1 MLAFSEE
8 IATEKRAIRWV
19 KRITFRYDSRHF
31 FTGTDAGPFG
41 TGWPWSVIVES
52 SVATDVRALINEG
65 SVTRYQ
71 QRIIA
76 LCFAVVA
83 MDGMDIALMGFIAP
97 ALKVSWG
104 VTTQQLGAIISAALI
119 GLALGALFA
128 GPLADRFGR
137 RVIIISS
144 VFFFGLWTLAT
155 AFSQNAEQMML
166 FRFLTGLGLGAAMPN
181 VGTLVAEYSPERKRA
196 FIITIVFC
204 GFTFGAAG
212 GGFAASW
219 LIPNYG
225 WHAVLVLGGLL
236 PLLIVPLLL
245 KWLPESLRFLLS
257 RHAPAERIRQI
268 VEKMAPGQ
276 VGLGSQFALSEKA
289 QREGAVKLVLTR
301 PYLTGSVL
309 LWGSYFMGL
318 FLVYLIGSWL
328 PSLVKDMGM
337 TVTQAA
343 LVTAMYQAGG
353 TLGSL
358 FAGWMMDRFNANLA
372 LAAIYFTGA
381 IATVAIGYAPAH
393 TLILS
398 LVAFSSGFC
407 LNGANTGMNALS
419 ASYYPTRARATGS
432 SWMHGVGRMGAILSA
447 FAGAQMLSM
456 GWHITEV
463 FSSLAIPA
471 VLTSLMLL
479 AKYRFGYQRSEE

>member
-1 MLAFSEE
+1 MESTA
-8 IATEKRAIRWV
+8 AI
-19 KRITFRYDSRHF
+19 
-31 FTGTDAGPFG
+31 
-41 TGWPWSVIVES
+41 
-52 SVATDVRALINEG
+52 DVRALINQG
-65 SVTRYQ
+65 SISRYQ

-97 ALKVSWG
+97 ALKSDWG
-104 VTTQQLGAIISAALI
+104 VSTHQLGAVISAALI
-119 GLALGALFA
+119 GLALGAMLA

-137 RVIIISS
+137 RVVIISS
-144 VFFFGLWTLAT
+144 VFFFGLWTLMT
-155 AFSQNAEQMML
+155 ALSHNVDQMML
-166 FRFLTGLGLGAAMPN
+166 FRFLTGLGMGAAMPN

-196 FIITIVFC
+196 FIITVVFC

-219 LIPNYG
+219 LIPTFG
-225 WHAVLVLGGLL
+225 WHAVLVVGGIL
-236 PLLIVPLLL
+236 PLLMVPILL
-245 KWLPESLRFLLS
+245 KGLPESVRFLIA
-257 RHAPAERIRQI
+257 RQAPAERIRQI
-268 VEKMAPGQ
+268 VAKMAPDQALNGR
-276 VGLGSQFALSEKA
+276 QFAMPEKP
-289 QREGAVKLVLTR
+289 QCHGAARLVLSR
-301 PYLTGSVL
+301 PYLLGSTL
-309 LWGSYFMGL
+309 LWGAYFMGL

-353 TLGSL
+353 TVGSL

-381 IATVAIGYAPAH
+381 IATVAIGFAPAH
-393 TLILS
+393 TLVLS
-398 LVAFSSGFC
+398 LVAFCSGFC

-419 ASYYPTRARATGS
+419 ASYYPTHARATGS
-432 SWMHGVGRMGAILSA
+432 SWMHGVGRIGAILSA

-456 GWHITEV
+456 GWNITEV

-471 VLTSLMLL
+471 VLTSLLLL
-479 AKYRFGYQRSEE
+479 AKYRYGYRR

>member
-1 MLAFSEE
+1 
-8 IATEKRAIRWV
+8 
-19 KRITFRYDSRHF
+19 
-31 FTGTDAGPFG
+31 
-41 TGWPWSVIVES
+41 VES
-52 SVATDVRALINEG
+52 IVATDVRALINEG
-65 SVTRYQ
+65 GVTRYQ

-155 AFSQNAEQMML
+155 AFSHNADQMML

-196 FIITIVFC
+196 FIITVVFC

-219 LIPNYG
+219 LIPHYG
-225 WHAVLVLGGLL
+225 WHAVLILGGLL

-245 KWLPESLRFLLS
+245 KWLPESVRFLLS
-257 RHAPAERIRQI
+257 RQAPVERIRQI

-276 VGLGSQFALSEKA
+276 VQQGSQFAMAEKA

-301 PYLTGSVL
+301 PYLSGSVL

-353 TLGSL
+353 TVGSL

-381 IATVAIGYAPAH
+381 IATVAIGYAPAN

-398 LVAFSSGFC
+398 LVAFCSGFC

-419 ASYYPTRARATGS
+419 ASYYPTHARATGS

-447 FAGAQMLSM
+447 FAGAQMLAM

-479 AKYRFGYQRSEE
+479 AKYRFGHQRSEE

>member
-1 MLAFSEE
+1 MM
-8 IATEKRAIRWV
+8 
-19 KRITFRYDSRHF
+19 
-31 FTGTDAGPFG
+31 
-41 TGWPWSVIVES
+41 
-52 SVATDVRALINEG
+52 VATFFGNPCASQTHPVGDTLTRVECDVDSTAAIDIRALINQG
-65 SVTRYQ
+65 TLSRYQ
-71 QRIIA
+71 KRIIA
-76 LCFAVVA
+76 LSFAVVA

-97 ALKVSWG
+97 ALKSAWG
-104 VTTQQLGAIISAALI
+104 VTNHQLGAVISAALI
-119 GLALGALFA
+119 GLALGAMFA

-155 AFSQNAEQMML
+155 AFSQNLDQIML

-196 FIITIVFC
+196 FLITVVFC
-204 GFTFGAAG
+204 GFTFGAAS

-225 WHAVLVLGGLL
+225 WHAVLVLGGVL
-236 PLLIVPLLL
+236 PLLLVPLLL
-245 KWLPESLRFLLS
+245 RGLPESVRFLMT
-257 RHAPAERIRQI
+257 RNAPAARIRAI
-268 VEKMAPGQ
+268 VEKMQPGSISEGCYFTRSEIAPG
-276 VGLGSQFALSEKA
+276 
-289 QREGAVKLVLTR
+289 EGAIKVVLSR
-301 PYLTGSVL
+301 RYAFGSMM
-309 LWGSYFMGL
+309 LWGGYFMGL

-328 PSLVKDMGM
+328 PSLVKDVGM

-353 TLGSL
+353 TVGSL

-381 IATVAIGYAPAH
+381 IATVCIGYAPADA
-393 TLILS
+393 LVLS
-398 LVAFSSGFC
+398 AIAFCSGFC

-419 ASYYPTRARATGS
+419 ASYYPTHARATGS
-432 SWMHGVGRMGAILSA
+432 SWMHGIGRIGAILSA

-456 GWHITEV
+456 GWNITDV
-463 FSSLAIPA
+463 FSFLAIPA
-471 VLTSLMLL
+471 VLTTLMLV
-479 AKYRFGYQRSEE
+479 AKYRYGYQRPE

>member
-1 MLAFSEE
+1 M
-8 IATEKRAIRWV
+8 
-19 KRITFRYDSRHF
+19 
-31 FTGTDAGPFG
+31 
-41 TGWPWSVIVES
+41 ES

-276 VGLGSQFALSEKA
+276 VGLGSQFAMSEKA

>member
-1 MLAFSEE
+1 MSST
-8 IATEKRAIRWV
+8 ATID
-19 KRITFRYDSRHF
+19 IHS
-31 FTGTDAGPFG
+31 
-41 TGWPWSVIVES
+41 
-52 SVATDVRALINEG
+52 LINRHTL
-65 SVTRYQ
+65 SRYQ
-71 QRIIA
+71 KIIIA

-97 ALKVSWG
+97 ELKTSWG
-104 VTTQQLGAIISAALI
+104 INNNQLGTVISAALI
-119 GLALGALFA
+119 GLTLGAMVA

-144 VFFFGLWTLAT
+144 VFFFGVWTLIT
-155 AFSQNAEQMML
+155 AFSQTPEQLIL

-196 FIITIVFC
+196 FLITVVFC
-204 GFTFGAAG
+204 GFTFGAAS

-219 LIPNYG
+219 LIPHYG
-225 WHAVLVLGGLL
+225 WHSVLILGGIL

-245 KWLPESLRFLLS
+245 FWLPESVRFMMTRNAPVENIRRIVQTMRPDMALQGCQFVMKERVNQGGAVHLVLS
-257 RHAPAERIRQI
+257 RQY
-268 VEKMAPGQ
+268 
-276 VGLGSQFALSEKA
+276 LFGSLM
-289 QREGAVKLVLTR
+289 
-301 PYLTGSVL
+301 

-328 PSLVKDMGM
+328 PSLVKDVGM
-337 TVTQAA
+337 TVTEAA
-343 LVTAMYQAGG
+343 VITAMYQAGG
-353 TLGSL
+353 TIGSL
-358 FAGWMMDRFNANLA
+358 FAGFVMDRFNANVV

-381 IATVAIGYAPAH
+381 IATVAIGYAPADVA
-393 TLILS
+393 LLS
-398 LVAFSSGFC
+398 GIAFCSGFC

-432 SWMHGVGRMGAILSA
+432 SWMHGVGRVGAIISA

-456 GWHITEV
+456 GWDITDV
-463 FSSLAIPA
+463 FSFLAIPA

-479 AKYRFGYQRSEE
+479 AKFRFGYRPE